1 MNHSRAFIAG
11 LAFPAVLLPVVYLI
25 LNQTG
30 LMVAISLPLQFQPL
44 FLPIIFGFWNV
55 LYFAIGR
62 RNPVKAKNSRLWVT
76 GIILGLIMASFV
88 VFVSELPELIFGIT
102 GGSPYLPLIIA
113 PVIYGLIW
121 RYVVNSINNLVGL
134 QDFSD

>member
-62 RNPVKAKNSRLWVT
+62 RHPVKAKNSRLWVT
-76 GIILGLIMASFV
+76 GIILGLIVASFV
-88 VFVSELPELIFGIT
+88 VFVSDLPELIFGIT
-102 GGSPYLPLIIA
+102 GGSNYLPFIIV
-113 PVIYGLIW
+113 PIIYGLIW
-121 RYVVNSINNLVGL
+121 RYIVNSINNLVGL

>member
-11 LAFPAVLLPVVYLI
+11 LTFPAILMPIVYII
-25 LNQTG
+25 LYQTG
-30 LMVAISLPLQFQPL
+30 LKAALSLPLQFSPL

>member
-62 RNPVKAKNSRLWVT
+62 RHPVKAKNSRLWVT
-76 GIILGLIMASFV
+76 GIILGLIVASFV
-88 VFVSELPELIFGIT
+88 VFVSDLPELIFGIT
-102 GGSPYLPLIIA
+102 GGSNYLPFIIA
-113 PVIYGLIW
+113 PIIYGLIW
-121 RYVVNSINNLVGL
+121 RYIVNSINNLVGL

>member
-30 LMVAISLPLQFQPL
+30 LMVAISLPLQFPPL

-62 RNPVKAKNSRLWVT
+62 RHPVKAKNSRLWVT
-76 GIILGLIMASFV
+76 GIILGLIVASFV
-88 VFVSELPELIFGIT
+88 VFVSDLPELIFGIT
-102 GGSPYLPLIIA
+102 GGSNYLPFIIA
-113 PVIYGLIW
+113 PIIYGLIW
-121 RYVVNSINNLVGL
+121 RYIVNSINNLVGL